1 MSKLKKLLLYL
12 IVTGM
17 FLGVCAAPVWATNDI
32 KVIVNGNTLRL
43 DVAPA
48 LENSRI
54 LLPMRAISEAMG
66 ATVNYIPETKQVD
79 IYRGSDK
86 MHIYLNRTDALV
98 NGSVVTMD
106 VAAKAVK
113 GRTLLPLRFV
123 GESLGATV
131 DWNNITKTVNIVA
144 QGSSSNNGNNNGNNS
159 NSAPEISAMEKEL
172 LNLLNQ
178 DRGQKGLNK
187 YLTDSNL
194 ARMAKA
200 HSMDM
205 AENGFFS
212 HISPTYGSAKERAQI
227 YGVSNVGENIAYG
240 YPSAQ
245 SAFDAFMN
253 SPSHRANMLSG
264 SYTHAGIGIYKK
276 SGTTNTDIYVTIDFY

>member
-1 MSKLKKLLLYL
+1 MRKLKKLLLCL
-12 IVTGM
+12 VVTTV
-17 FLGVCAAPVWATNDI
+17 FLGVCAAPTWAANDI
-32 KVIVNGNTLRL
+32 KVIVNGNTLSL

-48 LENSRI
+48 IENNRV

-66 ATVNYIPETKQVD
+66 ATVNYISETKQVD
-79 IYRGSDK
+79 IYKGSDE
-86 MHIYLNRTDALV
+86 MHIYLNQTDALV

-131 DWNNITKTVNIVA
+131 DWNSTTKTVNIVA
-144 QGSSSNNGNNNGNNS
+144 NSNSGNNVNNNGS
-159 NSAPEISAMEKEL
+159 SEISAMEEEL
-172 LNLLNQ
+172 LNLLNNE
-178 DRGQKGLNK
+178 RSQKGLDT

-194 ARMAKA
+194 TRMAKA

-212 HISPTYGSAKERAQI
+212 HTSPTYGSAKERAQI

-245 SAFDAFMN
+245 SACAAFMN
-253 SPSHRANMLSG
+253 SPSHRANMLS
-264 SYTHAGIGIYKK
+264 STYTHVGIGMYKK
-276 SGTTNTDIYVTIDFY
+276 AGTTNTDIYVTIDFY

>member
-1 MSKLKKLLLYL
+1 VSKFKKLLLYL
-12 IVTGM
+12 IVTGI
-17 FLGVCAAPVWATNDI
+17 FLGVCAVPVWATNDI
-32 KVIVNGNTLRL
+32 KVIVNGNTLSL

-48 LENSRI
+48 IENNRI

-79 IYRGSDK
+79 IYRGSDR
-86 MHIYLNRTDALV
+86 MHIYLNRADALV

-106 VAAKAVK
+106 VAARAVK

-131 DWNNITKTVNIVA
+131 NWNNTTKTVNIVA
-144 QGSSSNNGNNNGNNS
+144 QGSSSNGGNNNSNNNS
-159 NSAPEISAMEKEL
+159 ALEISAMEKEL

-178 DRGQKGLNK
+178 ERSQKGLNK

-194 ARMAKA
+194 AKMAKA

-205 AENGFFS
+205 AENDFFS
-212 HISPTYGSAKERAQI
+212 HISPTYGSAQERAKI
-227 YGVSNVGENIAYG
+227 YGISNVGENIAYG

-253 SPSHRANMLSG
+253 SPSHRANMLSS
-264 SYTHAGIGIYKK
+264 SYTHVGIGIDKK